1 MQKTRVEQ
9 LKETIVSLR
18 IRGLAER
25 QELNAVRHQLK
36 QAKAALEAAQREIE
50 VLRNTRQS
58 QGFANVEVICL
69 DSRQYE
75 SLSLSRAL
83 EKGFER
89 YGSAMAKLA
98 ESD

>member
-1 MQKTRVEQ
+1 MPKTRVDQ

-18 IRGLAER
+18 VRGLADR
-25 QELNAVRHQLK
+25 KELNAARHQLK
-36 QAKAALEAAQREIE
+36 EMKAELKAAQAEIE
-50 VLRNTRQS
+50 LLRNTRQS
-58 QGFANVEVICL
+58 QGFTNVEVICL

-98 ESD
+98 END